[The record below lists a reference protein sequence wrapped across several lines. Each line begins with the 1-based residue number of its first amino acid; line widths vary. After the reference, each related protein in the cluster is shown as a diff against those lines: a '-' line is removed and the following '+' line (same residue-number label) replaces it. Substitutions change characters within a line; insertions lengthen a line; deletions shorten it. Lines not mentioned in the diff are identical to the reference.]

1 MQVINEIFPTDPEQ
15 QKQMMQPGPEGP
27 IYMVNLLKFRARA
40 EYEDGRETEL
50 SGREA
55 YNLYAKEVAKLITQ
69 FGGKLSFLGDV
80 TFLAIGQVEDLWDE
94 IAIAEYSDRGAL
106 LKMSMSPKWR
116 EISVHRSA
124 GLEGQLNIETVSPF
138 KSKV

>member
-27 IYMVNLLKFRARA
+27 IYMVNLLKFRAKA

-124 GLEGQLNIETVSPF
+124 SLEGQLNIETVSPF